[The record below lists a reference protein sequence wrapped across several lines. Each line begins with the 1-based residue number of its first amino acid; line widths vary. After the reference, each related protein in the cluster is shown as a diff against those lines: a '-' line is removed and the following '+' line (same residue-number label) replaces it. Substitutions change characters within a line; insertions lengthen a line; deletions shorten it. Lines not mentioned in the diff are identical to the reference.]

1 MVVTDSTVWSVEIQ
15 VGRNGHAAGF
25 EDMVLIDAD
34 GTSTILTADLPVRWG
49 W

>member
-1 MVVTDSTVWSVEIQ
+1 MVVTGNTVWSIEIQ

-34 GTSTILTADLPVRWG
+34 GNVEILTEGLPIRWG